1 MVDLL
6 QILITR
12 VITKLILDI
21 ARPKLLYP
29 LLGLDQS
36 LNLDLESGTPLSKSY
51 ESLFVEIWKSI
62 SDDPRYFNKQRSTM
76 SSLLC

>member
-21 ARPKLLYP
+21 ARTKLLYP

-62 SDDPRYFNKQRSTM
+62 SDDPRYFN
-76 SSLLC
+76 